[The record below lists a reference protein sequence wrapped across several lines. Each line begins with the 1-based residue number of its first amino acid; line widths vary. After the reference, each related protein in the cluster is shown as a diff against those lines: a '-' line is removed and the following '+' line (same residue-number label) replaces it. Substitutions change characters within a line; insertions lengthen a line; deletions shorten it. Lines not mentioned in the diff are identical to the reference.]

1 MQTDSIPKWMTCM
14 KLAVL
19 ADIHG
24 NQPALD
30 AVTAELER
38 IQPDFVVVNGDLINP
53 IPFSGAVLDQVRAT
67 DWAVVRGNHE
77 FYLLDFGTTRAAPG
91 SADSE
96 RWGCLH
102 WLVDNISAAQARY
115 LAALPDE
122 RTLYFPGTQPIRV
135 AHGVPGRNR
144 VGFYQQMP
152 AEKIVT
158 EIKEIGERT
167 IISAHTHV
175 QVDRHLS
182 FLDTVDPFA
191 DPHDESSRYFDG
203 YAAHRQDGLVHWH
216 VINPG
221 SVGLPL
227 NGDPRACFAVL
238 ESVDEHEEPG
248 GWRCTHHRVAYDRA
262 PALEAFRSSGLL
274 DMGGVV
280 AQLFYWELVTAE
292 AEIIHYYHWCRD
304 NGVDPDGNM
313 RLAFGHYKA
322 ATGRDEYVIA
332 RDPTAKATRP

>member
-1 MQTDSIPKWMTCM
+1 M

-24 NQPALD
+24 NLPALE
-30 AVTAELER
+30 AVVAELDR
-38 IQPDFVVVNGDLINP
+38 IEPDFVVVDGDLINP
-53 IPFSGAVLDQVRAT
+53 VPYSAEVLDFVRAT

-77 FYLLDFGTTRAAPG
+77 FYLLDFGTARAAPD

-102 WLVDNISAAQARY
+102 WLVDNISPDQARY

-152 AEKIVT
+152 AEKIVP
-158 EIKEIGERT
+158 EIKDIAERT

-182 FLDTVDPFA
+182 FLDAIDPFA
-191 DPHDESSRYFDG
+191 DPHDESSRFFDG
-203 YAAHRQDGLVHWH
+203 YAAHQRDSILHWH

-227 NGDPRACFAVL
+227 SADPRAAFAVL
-238 ESVDEHEEPG
+238 ESVDEDDEPG
-248 GWRCTHHRVAYDRA
+248 GWRCTHHRVDYDRA
-262 PALEAFRSSGLL
+262 PVLDAFRTSGLL

-280 AQLFYWELVTAE
+280 ARLFYWELVTAE

-313 RLAFGHYKA
+313 PAALAQYQA
-322 ATGRDEYVIA
+322 ATGRNHYVA
-332 RDPTAKATRP
+332 QRDPTMKATRP